1 MSDEIKSGKEV
12 LDEFFNSI
20 KDDTDLDQETVAEL
34 VALYEQNKL
43 TDKNSSNALAE
54 LRETTTEN
62 D

>member
-43 TDKNSSNALAE
+43 TDKNLSNALAE